1 MHKHAE
7 FIKAFVDGKTVLCN
21 EQDLNETEVFNNT
34 WVKVERLSWFDLD
47 GVNFKIEEPEIPAG
61 YITEECPPGYVAKA
75 DIACWKCAFITNGT
89 SCGDISARCMSTKR
103 KDRKNV
109 IFIRKEDAK

>member
-61 YITEECPPGYVAKA
+61 YITEECPPGYVAKESA
-75 DIACWKCAFITNGT
+75 
-89 SCGDISARCMSTKR
+89 SCGSCALSKMANCLDAKCSPMIRQDGKW
-103 KDRKNV
+103 V
-109 IFIRKEDAK
+109 IFIRKEDIQ